1 MKINSDFKI
10 FNFTILF
17 TKISFTF
24 FLSILVPPLVHAE
37 NIANLQK
44 NASIAYEEM
53 MKTKQSADTLT
64 KDAVFAEKKLA
75 SIKQKLAAAE
85 QEAKAARKNRSRL
98 RFQWSKQSVGGN
110 KLPMRWLMNGIKLK
124 ENNQKVRTMLQ
135 RSF

>member
-85 QEAKAARKNRSRL
+85 QEAKAARKKSEQAKISMEQAISR
-98 RFQWSKQSVGGN
+98 WKQATDALAN
-110 KLPMRWLMNGIKLK
+110 EWDQTERK
-124 ENNQKVRTMLQ
+124 
-135 RSF
+135 